1 MRTLAAA
8 LVVSVAL
15 GATASP
21 ASACG
26 DKLLVI
32 GRRVKR
38 VPPAKHPATVLLY
51 LRPDSVLPAAAR
63 EMKLETTLRQAGH
76 HVVVVDEEEGLRS
89 RLAGGGYDFVLTDLS
104 DAASVVEEAERA
116 SGAPDVVPVLSDAD
130 KTTLRSSRQTYPLVI
145 EAGKS
150 RSYLSDL
157 DSAMKERESR

>member
-21 ASACG
+21 AGACG

-38 VPPAKHPATVLLY
+38 IPPAKHPATVLLY

-63 EMKLETTLRQAGH
+63 EMKLESTLRQAGH
-76 HVVVVDEEEGLRS
+76 HVVVVDQEEGLRG
-89 RLAGGGYDFVLTDLS
+89 RLAAGRYDFVLTDLE
-104 DAASVVEEAERA
+104 DAASVAEAAGRA
-116 SGAPDVVPVLSDAD
+116 AGAPDVVPVVSDAD
-130 KTTLRSSRQTYPLVI
+130 DATFRSSRQRYPLVI
-145 EAGKS
+145 EAGRS
-150 RSYLSDL
+150 RSYLSAL